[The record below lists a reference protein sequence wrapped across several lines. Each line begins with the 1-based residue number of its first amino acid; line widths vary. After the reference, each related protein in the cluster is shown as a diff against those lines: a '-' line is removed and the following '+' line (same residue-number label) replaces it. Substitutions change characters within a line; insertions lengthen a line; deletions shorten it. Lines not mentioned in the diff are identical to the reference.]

1 MTSKSRKQFKREFP
15 KTQLSAN
22 EPIKPNKLNWTEH
35 QLKARASTKINKR
48 NGKWWAGNE
57 NKTVGKI
64 VFSVSLS
71 LFLSEPLSHAQWLS
85 VESSV
90 TTSWL
95 CSGCMRIE
103 PGWRKEAIQARR
115 WKLKIWFLI
124 EGKKALGE
132 YEEGD
137 RERERE
143 GDIKRVRER
152 EEMKPP
158 TWWLFVEEFVW
169 PDCWRPKWWSGRLS
183 IWTVVKWHI
192 DKLIS
197 CNYLLLSF
205 HIIASHQHIMLYE
218 SFTYSAVERER
229 EREREREKWR
239 VFSGVWWS
247 AQPLAQ

>member
-1 MTSKSRKQFKREFP
+1 MVSRKWKQNSRKNSF
-15 KTQLSAN
+15 LC
-22 EPIKPNKLNWTEH
+22 
-35 QLKARASTKINKR
+35 
-48 NGKWWAGNE
+48 
-57 NKTVGKI
+57 
-64 VFSVSLS
+64 LS

-103 PGWRKEAIQARR
+103 PGWRKEAIQTRR

-229 EREREREKWR
+229 EREREMAS
-239 VFSGVWWS
+239 V
-247 AQPLAQ
+247 